1 MQSNTENVFNDK
13 LTGTNLSRGYVKPL
27 ITGMEEVFAA
37 GPQIGE
43 PVVGISLDIIDG
55 AEHRFEAKA
64 RFKITGPNLLL
75 LYLWPWSSLGEV

>member
-1 MQSNTENVFNDK
+1 M
-13 LTGTNLSRGYVKPL
+13 KPL

-55 AEHRFEAKA
+55 AEHRFEAKKSLVFIFFISEWTHL
-64 RFKITGPNLLL
+64 RFLSSFAVKDAPNRF
-75 LYLWPWSSLGEV
+75 